1 MVYYSIFGEFIDLR
15 FNISPRTLNEVL
27 CTFLHNNLEYVRPQ
41 IKMAFNL
48 KREAFFLSFTSI
60 FYSPFLLLSIP
71 CPGLTLGLTFNSLL
85 RCWMS

>member
-41 IKMAFNL
+41 IKIQFEKRGIFSLIHLNL
-48 KREAFFLSFTSI
+48 L
-60 FYSPFLLLSIP
+60 
-71 CPGLTLGLTFNSLL
+71 
-85 RCWMS
+85 